1 MRLVR
6 YAARIEH
13 EDGIEVYTRLT
24 IKEAYAIADEARKD
38 GKTAVV
44 YQMYGENGEVKR
56 EVIEQ

>member
-6 YAARIEH
+6 YAARIEDA
-13 EDGIEVYTRLT
+13 DGIEVYTRLT
-24 IKEAYAIADEARKD
+24 IKEAYTIADIARGD